1 MTRTLSTA
9 LVAVTLGLAT
19 PATAQDSQLA
29 IEAQNLLD
37 TYGYE
42 VDARLLSTAQLAEFQ
57 TLQSQDVENP
67 AEARQRIDRILVM
80 DAGTSTYVS
89 DEMQALFEDSTA
101 LEDNARQLLDSA
113 GYGQV
118 DVSGLTNEQLAQMWF
133 LQERDGVDNR
143 ATLENW
149 IQAILDET

>member
-57 TLQSQDVENP
+57 TFQSQDVENP

-101 LEDNARQLLDSA
+101 LEDNARRLLDSA